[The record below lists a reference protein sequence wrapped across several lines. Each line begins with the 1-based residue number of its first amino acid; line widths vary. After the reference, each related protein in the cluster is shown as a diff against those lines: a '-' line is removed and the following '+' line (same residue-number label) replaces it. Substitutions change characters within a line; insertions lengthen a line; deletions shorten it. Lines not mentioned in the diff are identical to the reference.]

1 MPATHSSNK
10 QKAPTLRPLC
20 GLAAPQGGFFALGR
34 PGGKKRPPRCARCA
48 GLLPPKGAFLPWGGP
63 AAKKGPHAAPAV
75 RACCPPKGAFLPWG
89 GPAAKKGPHAAP
101 AVRACCPPRGLFCLG
116 AARRQKK
123 APTLRPLCGLAA
135 PRGGFLPW
143 GGPAAKKNR
152 QSMHDRRPTTGGRAR
167 PSPDAVRGRGPAASR
182 PRAAFRTGLSDTA
195 SRYSPCCH
203 CRTALRRPG
212 RAPRCGPR
220 PLRPRDRARPHP
232 CPPANPPR

>member
-1 MPATHSSNK
+1 MSPDNTTSAHCGCRLAMPATHSSNK

-75 RACCPPKGAFLPWG
+75 RACCPP
-89 GPAAKKGPHAAP
+89 
-101 AVRACCPPRGLFCLG
+101 RGLFCLG

-135 PRGGFLPW
+135 PQGGFFALGRP
-143 GGPAAKKNR
+143 GGKKNR

-232 CPPANPPR
+232 WPPANPPR